1 MGTNVPFFIAKRY
14 LFSWKKRNAINLI
27 TAISI
32 VGIAVTTA
40 ALVILISAFNGIEQM
55 IDRMYSE
62 FDTDLSIQASE
73 TKTFNASQ
81 IDLKKIQK
89 VEGVQSLARTVMNWL
104 L

>member
-32 VGIAVTTA
+32 IGIAVTTA
-40 ALVILISAFNGIEQM
+40 SLIILISAFNGIEQM

-73 TKTFNASQ
+73 TKTFNSSQ
-81 IDLKKIQK
+81 IDLRKIHK
-89 VEGVQSLARTVMNWL
+89 VDGTNPLSCHL
-104 L
+104 